1 MKKRDGHVSNSS
13 STSFVLMLSAKD
25 DAFLKDNLDTG
36 EYDESLAWAMLQ
48 RPKYKRVGGK
58 HMVVYKGSEYLG
70 CGGISSL
77 AKALEEKIPG
87 KYILEIEEG
96 GSP

>member
-13 STSFVLMLSAKD
+13 STSFVLMLTEAD
-25 DAFLKDNLDTG
+25 DLVLREDLDPYA
-36 EYDESLAWAMLQ
+36 EEMLF
-48 RPKYKRVGGK
+48 RPRRKRIGGK
-58 HMVVYKGSEYLG
+58 SMIVYKGSEYLG
-70 CGGISSL
+70 CGGIASL

-87 KYILEIEEG
+87 RYIFETEEG